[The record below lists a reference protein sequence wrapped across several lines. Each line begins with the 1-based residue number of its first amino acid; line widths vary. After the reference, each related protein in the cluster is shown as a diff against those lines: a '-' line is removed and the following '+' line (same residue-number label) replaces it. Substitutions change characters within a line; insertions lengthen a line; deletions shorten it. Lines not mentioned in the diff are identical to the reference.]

1 MKNLKPKNPN
11 LKFQAQPATPAR
23 RPSGGGQANTR
34 NPKPEIQNGLWT
46 VVRVGFVLLVVVI
59 IGLVVAVANGVADP
73 KPVGSLQWED
83 KWQITASRDKWE
95 IFGEG
100 VKIGDGLEIEV
111 GEAEIGGAVTRN
123 SKAEFSFEVAGGQS
137 GGEIGA
143 AYGIVFGY
151 QSPRQYTAVL
161 INGNGYVEVITAEGQ
176 ELMAWQQWP
185 NILLGYEANRIR
197 VDAQNGAGVIRINDE
212 VLLTVP
218 VEAGAVGVLA
228 RGSVTGQVVRFGWA
242 KYWSR

>member
-1 MKNLKPKNPN
+1 MK
-11 LKFQAQPATPAR
+11 
-23 RPSGGGQANTR
+23 
-34 NPKPEIQNGLWT
+34 NPKPKIPKTQNPKLEIQNWLWIS
-46 VVRVGFVLLVVVI
+46 VRIGMVILVIVI
-59 IGLVVAVANGVADP
+59 VGLVVAVANGVADP
-73 KPVGSLQWED
+73 QPVGSLQWED
-83 KWQITASRDKWE
+83 KWQIKKNPWQ

-100 VKIGDGLEIEV
+100 VKMGEGLEIEV

-123 SKAEFSFEVAGGQS
+123 PKAEFSFEVAGGQS

-151 QSPRQYTAVL
+151 QSPQQYTAVL

-185 NILLGYEANRIR
+185 NILLGAEANRIR
-197 VDAQNGAGVIRINDE
+197 VDVQKGAGIIRINDE
-212 VLLTVP
+212 VLLTVL
-218 VEAGAVGVLA
+218 VDSGAIGVLA
-228 RGSVTGQVVRFGWA
+228 RGSAAGQVVRFGWA